1 MTQESQDA
9 VVGRLLREHAAAT
22 RQVAV
27 LEAELA
33 KIRDMYYRLAR
44 ALHRDVFIRFDD
56 EPDVENS
63 PDGLRNEEFRF
74 SSEEGKD

>member
-1 MTQESQDA
+1 MTQESRDA
-9 VVGRLLREHAAAT
+9 VVGRVLREHAAAAT

-27 LEAELA
+27 LEAELV

-56 EPDVENS
+56 EPDVEN
-63 PDGLRNEEFRF
+63 PPNGLRKRRVPILL
-74 SSEEGKD
+74 